1 MQTMREEEMFCKVS
15 HLLANKTHFLP
26 NIVIKLRATSLVLQL
41 TINDSHFA
49 LRTNV
54 PYGVSFGAK

>member
-1 MQTMREEEMFCKVS
+1 MREEEMFCEVS

-26 NIVIKLRATSLVLQL
+26 HDVIKLRATFHVLQL
-41 TINDSHFA
+41 TIKDSHFS

-54 PYGVSFGAK
+54 PYE

>member
-1 MQTMREEEMFCKVS
+1 MQTMREEEMFCKAS

-26 NIVIKLRATSLVLQL
+26 ILITKLRATFLFLQL
-41 TINDSHFA
+41 TTKDSHFS

-54 PYGVSFGAK
+54 PY